1 MIDNAARRAG
11 IIDALTATKG
21 QSMEEMAS
29 AVEAALM
36 PQPTQDVADL
46 LWKVVVF
53 TLAIIAG
60 LALIGL
66 VVLLAISKTPDLI
79 LTAFTASVTG
89 LLGLFVKSPVQ
100 G

>member
-1 MIDNAARRAG
+1 MAAAQPPSHND
-11 IIDALTATKG
+11 IVKSLQATASKTLDE
-21 QSMEEMAS
+21 QAS
-29 AVEAALM
+29 AIEDLIPA
-36 PQPTQDVADL
+36 PSQPVADL

-60 LALIGL
+60 VALAGL
-66 VVLLAISKTPDLI
+66 VVLIALGKTPDLI

-89 LLGLFVKSPVQ
+89 LLGLFVKSPVA

>member
-1 MIDNAARRAG
+1 MKQLLCLG
-11 IIDALTATKG
+11 
-21 QSMEEMAS
+21 
-29 AVEAALM
+29 
-36 PQPTQDVADL
+36 PTQDVTNL
-46 LWKVVVF
+46 LWEVVVF

-60 LALIGL
+60 LALVGL

>member
-1 MIDNAARRAG
+1 MTENAARLAG
-11 IIDALTATKG
+11 IVEALTATQG
-21 QSMEEMAS
+21 QSVDEMAA
-29 AVEAALM
+29 AVEAALV
-36 PQPTQDVADL
+36 PQPTQDVANL

-66 VVLLAISKTPDLI
+66 VVLLAINKTPDLI